1 MRTNQKL
8 TEGILD
14 RPFTVKSFTY
24 QDNTAIISVEG
35 LKDIF

>member
-8 TEGILD
+8 TERILD

-24 QDNTAIISVEG
+24 QDNMAIS
-35 LKDIF
+35 